1 HSGGNN
7 DRGGFNSGFG
17 NRNGF
22 ESGGGF
28 QSNGSDRNV
37 NFVSPPDGGSSL
49 MSVTVNNDL
58 TARGSSGF
66 R

>member
-1 HSGGNN
+1 
-7 DRGGFNSGFG
+7 DRGGSNSGFG

-22 ESGGGF
+22 QSGGGF
-28 QSNGSDRNV
+28 QPNGGDRNV
-37 NFVSPPDGGSSL
+37 NFTAPPNGGISL

-58 TARGSSGF
+58 AAHGGGGGGF